1 VASFGVEPV
10 VSVVYLAKQNGH
22 SLFKEGQ
29 LWGKLGLG
37 HLKLLWTGRSRMAL
51 FLSYKPRNTH
61 LALLHVSIT
70 RTLMFVLWGCKLSIQ
85 GAPNTWNG
93 QGGTEL
99 DRSMMDVTTHSVW
112 R

>member
-61 LALLHVSIT
+61 LVMAA
-70 RTLMFVLWGCKLSIQ
+70 MVLAMAMPAFAAPPKGCTPSNS
-85 GAPNTWNG
+85 GPGNG
-93 QGGTEL
+93 FFSSGHKCFHPGP
-99 DRSMMDVTTHSVW
+99 
-112 R
+112 

>member
-61 LALLHVSIT
+61 LGGGGFWPYSPDCLEIVSENCLARANRLTIRRVIAT
-70 RTLMFVLWGCKLSIQ
+70 
-85 GAPNTWNG
+85 
-93 QGGTEL
+93 
-99 DRSMMDVTTHSVW
+99 
-112 R
+112 